1 MTDIVLDPLRWES
14 LEAGDAA
21 TVVAWLASEG
31 DHVRAGQPLVRVA
44 AAGEQVA
51 IEAPHPGVL
60 EQVLVPAG
68 ERFGACHVLG
78 RLVAF

>member
-31 DHVRAGQPLVRVA
+31 DHVHMGQPLAHVA
-44 AAGEQVA
+44 VVGEQVA
-51 IEAPHPGVL
+51 IEAPHAGVL

-68 ERFGACHVLG
+68 ERFGPGHVLA